1 MQKTPKKLTALFHQK
16 STATCSGANYSGAN
30 YSGANYSGANYS
42 GSKCFR
48 FHRLALLACVA
59 LLDCIV
65 ALPAY
70 AADGRVTFQGE
81 ILGDGTCKIETDS
94 QNRTVTL
101 PTVGKA
107 NLSRSGQ
114 TAAPVPFS
122 ITLKECSAVDAGKSA
137 LLFKGRAAGQPYLPN
152 ATGQGKAT
160 NVGIQIVKADGTG
173 TPIKVDGTEANRE
186 KAPDT
191 GKAQNGT
198 VIQPRFDYFAR
209 YYATGAATA
218 GDVEA
223 TATFEVQYK

>member
-16 STATCSGANYSGAN
+16 STASCSGS
-30 YSGANYSGANYS
+30 NYSGANYS

-48 FHRLALLACVA
+48 LHRLALLACVA

-70 AADGRVTFQGE
+70 AAADGKVTFEGE
-81 ILGDGTCKIETDS
+81 ILSDGTCKIETDS

-107 NLSRSGQ
+107 NLSSTGQ

-122 ITLKECSAVDAGKSA
+122 ITLKECKIADAEKANLLFSGATAGK
-137 LLFKGRAAGQPYLPN
+137 PYLPN
-152 ATGQGKAT
+152 ATDSGKAT

-173 TPIKVDGTEANRE
+173 TPIQVDGSQSDSE

-223 TATFEVQYK
+223 TATFQVQYK

>member
-16 STATCSGANYSGAN
+16 STATC
-30 YSGANYSGANYS
+30 SGANYSGANYS

-70 AADGRVTFQGE
+70 AYDGRVTFQGE
-81 ILGDGTCKIETDS
+81 ILSDGTCKIETDS

-107 NLSRSGQ
+107 NLRLVGQ

-122 ITLKECSAVDAGKSA
+122 ITLKECNATDAIKA
-137 LLFKGRAAGQPYLPN
+137 NLLFSGAATGQIYLSN
-152 ATGQGKAT
+152 ATGNGKAT
-160 NVGIQIVKADGTG
+160 NVGIQIVKADGAG
-173 TPIKVDGTEANRE
+173 TLIKVDGSQANSE

-191 GKAQNGT
+191 GKEQNAT
-198 VIQPRFDYFAR
+198 VIQPRFDYFAH

-223 TATFEVQYK
+223 TATFQVQYK

>member
-1 MQKTPKKLTALFHQK
+1 MQKTPKKLTALCHQQ
-16 STATCSGANYSGAN
+16 STASYSGTNYSG
-30 YSGANYSGANYS
+30 SNYS

-48 FHRLALLACVA
+48 LHRLALLACVA

-70 AADGRVTFQGE
+70 AYDGKVTFQGE
-81 ILGDGTCKIETDS
+81 ILSDGTCKIETDS
-94 QNRTVTL
+94 KNRTVTL

-107 NLSRSGQ
+107 NLRIAGQ

-122 ITLKECSAVDAGKSA
+122 ITLKECKIADAEKA
-137 LLFKGRAAGQPYLPN
+137 NLLFSGAATGQIYLSN
-152 ATGQGKAT
+152 ATGNGKAN

-173 TPIKVDGTEANRE
+173 TPINVDGSQANSE

-198 VIQPRFDYFAR
+198 VIQPRFDYFAH

-218 GDVEA
+218 GEVEA
-223 TATFEVQYK
+223 TATFQVQYK

>member
-16 STATCSGANYSGAN
+16 STASCSGS
-30 YSGANYSGANYS
+30 NYS

-48 FHRLALLACVA
+48 LHRLALLA
-59 LLDCIV
+59 CIV

-70 AADGRVTFQGE
+70 AYDGRVTFEGE
-81 ILGDGTCKIETDS
+81 ILSDGTCKIETDS

-107 NLSRSGQ
+107 NLRIAGQ
-114 TAAPVPFS
+114 TAASVPFS
-122 ITLKECSAVDAGKSA
+122 IRLKECNAADAIKA
-137 LLFKGRAAGQPYLPN
+137 NLLFKGGETTGQPYLPN

-173 TPIKVDGTEANRE
+173 TPIKVDGSQANSE
-186 KAPDT
+186 KALDT

-198 VIQPRFDYFAR
+198 VIQPRFDYFAH
-209 YYATGAATA
+209 YYATGEATA

>member
-16 STATCSGANYSGAN
+16 STATCSGE
-30 YSGANYSGANYS
+30 NYSGANYS

-48 FHRLALLACVA
+48 LHRLALLACVA

-70 AADGRVTFQGE
+70 AYDGKVTFQGE
-81 ILGDGTCKIETDS
+81 ILSDGTCKIETDS

-107 NLSRSGQ
+107 NLSSAGQ

-122 ITLKECSAVDAGKSA
+122 IRLKDCNADDAIKA
-137 LLFKGRAAGQPYLPN
+137 NLLFKGGTVGNYLSN
-152 ATGQGKAT
+152 KTGDGKAT

-173 TPIKVDGTEANRE
+173 TPIKVDGSEANRE

-191 GKAQNGT
+191 GKEKNGT

-209 YYATGAATA
+209 YYATDAATA

-223 TATFEVQYK
+223 TATFEVQYN

>member
-16 STATCSGANYSGAN
+16 STASCSGS
-30 YSGANYSGANYS
+30 NYS

-48 FHRLALLACVA
+48 LHRLALLACVA

-70 AADGRVTFQGE
+70 AADGKVTFEGE
-81 ILGDGTCKIETDS
+81 ILSDGTCKIETDS

-107 NLSRSGQ
+107 NLSSAGQ
-114 TAAPVPFS
+114 TATPVPFS
-122 ITLKECSAVDAGKSA
+122 ITLKDCKIDDAIKA
-137 LLFKGRAAGQPYLPN
+137 NLLFSGAATGKPYLPN
-152 ATGQGKAT
+152 ATDSGKAT
-160 NVGIQIVKADGTG
+160 NVGIQIVRADGTG
-173 TPIKVDGTEANRE
+173 TPIIVDGSQANSE

-191 GKAQNGT
+191 GKEQNST

-223 TATFEVQYK
+223 TATFQVQYK

>member
-16 STATCSGANYSGAN
+16 STATCSGANYSGT
-30 YSGANYSGANYS
+30 NYSGANYS

-101 PTVGKA
+101 LTVGKA

-122 ITLKECSAVDAGKSA
+122 IRLKECNAADAIKA
-137 LLFKGRAAGQPYLPN
+137 NLLFKGGDTTGQPYLPN
-152 ATGQGKAT
+152 ATGDGKAT

-173 TPIKVDGTEANRE
+173 TPIKVDGTEANSE

-191 GKAQNGT
+191 GKEQNGR
-198 VIQPRFDYFAR
+198 VIQPRFDYFAH

>member
-1 MQKTPKKLTALFHQK
+1 MQKTPKKLTALCHQQ
-16 STATCSGANYSGAN
+16 STASCSGT
-30 YSGANYSGANYS
+30 NYS

-48 FHRLALLACVA
+48 LHRLALLACM
-59 LLDCIV
+59 V

-70 AADGRVTFQGE
+70 AVVDGRVTFQGE
-81 ILGDGTCKIETDS
+81 ILSDGTCKIETDS
-94 QNRTVTL
+94 KNRTVTL

-107 NLSRSGQ
+107 NLRIAGQ

-122 ITLKECSAVDAGKSA
+122 ITLKECKIDDAIKA
-137 LLFKGRAAGQPYLPN
+137 NLLFSGAAQGQSYLSN
-152 ATGQGKAT
+152 KTDSGKAN

-173 TPIKVDGTEANRE
+173 TPIKVDGSKANSE

-191 GKAQNGT
+191 GKEQNGT
-198 VIQPRFDYFAR
+198 VIQPRFDYFAH

-223 TATFEVQYK
+223 TATFQVQYK

>member
-16 STATCSGANYSGAN
+16 STASCSGS
-30 YSGANYSGANYS
+30 NYS

-48 FHRLALLACVA
+48 LHRLALLA
-59 LLDCIV
+59 CIV

-70 AADGRVTFQGE
+70 AYDGRVTFEGE
-81 ILGDGTCKIETDS
+81 ILSDGTCKIETDS

-107 NLSRSGQ
+107 NLRIAGQ
-114 TAAPVPFS
+114 TAASVPFS
-122 ITLKECSAVDAGKSA
+122 ITLKECKEVDVGKSA
-137 LLFKGRAAGQPYLPN
+137 LLFNGATKGQSYLSN
-152 ATGQGKAT
+152 RIGSGKAT
-160 NVGIQIVKADGTG
+160 NVGIQIVKANGTG
-173 TPIKVDGTEANRE
+173 TPIKVDGSQANSE

-191 GKAQNGT
+191 GKDQNGT

-223 TATFEVQYK
+223 TATFQVQYK

>member
-1 MQKTPKKLTALFHQK
+1 MQKTPKKLTALCHQQ
-16 STATCSGANYSGAN
+16 STASCSGSNYSSSN
-30 YSGANYSGANYS
+30 YSSSNYS
-42 GSKCFR
+42 GSNYSSSKCFR
-48 FHRLALLACVA
+48 LHRLALLA
-59 LLDCIV
+59 CIV

-70 AADGRVTFQGE
+70 AADGKVTFQGE
-81 ILGDGTCKIETDS
+81 ILSDGTCKIETDS

-107 NLSRSGQ
+107 NLSLAGQ

-122 ITLKECSAVDAGKSA
+122 ITLKECNAVDAEKSA
-137 LLFKGRAAGQPYLPN
+137 LLFSGATAGQSYLPN
-152 ATGQGKAT
+152 ATGSGKAT

-173 TPIKVDGTEANRE
+173 TPIIVDGSQANSE

-191 GKAQNGT
+191 GKAQNGTT

-209 YYATGAATA
+209 YYAKGAATA

-223 TATFEVQYK
+223 TATFQVQYK

>member
-1 MQKTPKKLTALFHQK
+1 MQKTPKKLTALCHQQ
-16 STATCSGANYSGAN
+16 STASCSGSNYSGSN
-30 YSGANYSGANYS
+30 YNS

-48 FHRLALLACVA
+48 LHRLALLACVA

-70 AADGRVTFQGE
+70 AYDGRVTFEGE
-81 ILGDGTCKIETDS
+81 ILSDGTCKIETDS

-107 NLSRSGQ
+107 NLRLAGQ

-122 ITLKECSAVDAGKSA
+122 ITLKECNAVDAEKSA
-137 LLFKGRAAGQPYLPN
+137 LLFSGATAGQSYLPN
-152 ATGQGKAT
+152 ATGSGKAN
-160 NVGIQIVKADGTG
+160 NVGIQIVRADGIG
-173 TPIKVDGTEANRE
+173 TPIKVDGSQANSE

-191 GKAQNGT
+191 GKEQNGT
-198 VIQPRFDYFAR
+198 VIQPRFDYFAH

-218 GDVEA
+218 GEVEA
-223 TATFEVQYK
+223 TATFQVQYK

>member
-1 MQKTPKKLTALFHQK
+1 MQKTLKKLTALFHQK
-16 STATCSGANYSGAN
+16 STASCSGS
-30 YSGANYSGANYS
+30 NYS

-48 FHRLALLACVA
+48 LHRLAMLACVA

-70 AADGRVTFQGE
+70 AYDGEVTFEGE
-81 ILGDGTCKIETDS
+81 ILSDGTCKIETDS

-107 NLSRSGQ
+107 NLSLAGQ

-122 ITLKECSAVDAGKSA
+122 ITLKECNAVDAEKSA
-137 LLFKGRAAGQPYLPN
+137 LLFSGATAGQSYLPN
-152 ATGQGKAT
+152 ATGSGKAT

-173 TPIKVDGTEANRE
+173 TPIIVDGSQANSE

-191 GKAQNGT
+191 GKEQNST

-209 YYATGAATA
+209 YYATGVATA

-223 TATFEVQYK
+223 TATFQVQYK

>member
-1 MQKTPKKLTALFHQK
+1 MQKTPKKLTALCHQQ
-16 STATCSGANYSGAN
+16 STASCSGS
-30 YSGANYSGANYS
+30 NYS

-48 FHRLALLACVA
+48 LHRLALLACM
-59 LLDCIV
+59 V

-70 AADGRVTFQGE
+70 AADGKVTFEGE
-81 ILGDGTCKIETDS
+81 ILSDGTCKIETDS
-94 QNRTVTL
+94 KNRTVTL

-107 NLSRSGQ
+107 NLRIAGQ

-122 ITLKECSAVDAGKSA
+122 ITLKECNAADAKKA
-137 LLFKGRAAGQPYLPN
+137 NLLFSGAATGQIYLSN
-152 ATGQGKAT
+152 ATGNGKAT

-173 TPIKVDGTEANRE
+173 TPIKVDGSQANSE

-191 GKAQNGT
+191 GKEQNGT

-223 TATFEVQYK
+223 TATFQVQYK

>member
-1 MQKTPKKLTALFHQK
+1 MQKTPKKLTALCHQQ
-16 STATCSGANYSGAN
+16 SIASCSGS
-30 YSGANYSGANYS
+30 NYS

-48 FHRLALLACVA
+48 LHRLALLACVA

-70 AADGRVTFQGE
+70 AYDGKVTFQGE
-81 ILGDGTCKIETDS
+81 ILSDGTCKIETDS
-94 QNRTVTL
+94 KNRTVTL

-107 NLSRSGQ
+107 NLRIAGQ

-122 ITLKECSAVDAGKSA
+122 ITLKECNAADAIKA
-137 LLFKGRAAGQPYLPN
+137 NLLFSGAATGQIYLSN
-152 ATGQGKAT
+152 ATGSGKAT
-160 NVGIQIVKADGTG
+160 NVGIQIVRADGTG
-173 TPIKVDGTEANRE
+173 TPIKVDGSQANSE

-191 GKAQNGT
+191 GKEQNGT
-198 VIQPRFDYFAR
+198 VIQPRFDYFAH

-223 TATFEVQYK
+223 TATFQVQYK

>member
-1 MQKTPKKLTALFHQK
+1 MQKTPKKLTALCHQQ
-16 STATCSGANYSGAN
+16 STVSCSGSNYSG
-30 YSGANYSGANYS
+30 SNYS
-42 GSKCFR
+42 GSKYFR
-48 FHRLALLACVA
+48 LHRLALLACVA

-70 AADGRVTFQGE
+70 AYDGKVTFQGE
-81 ILGDGTCKIETDS
+81 ILSDGTCKIETDS
-94 QNRTVTL
+94 KNRTVTL

-107 NLSRSGQ
+107 NLSHPGQ

-122 ITLKECSAVDAGKSA
+122 ITLKECKIADAIKA
-137 LLFKGRAAGQPYLPN
+137 NLLFSGAAQGQSYLSN
-152 ATGQGKAT
+152 KTGSGKAN

-173 TPIKVDGTEANRE
+173 TPIKVDGSQANSE

-191 GKAQNGT
+191 GKEQNGT
-198 VIQPRFDYFAR
+198 VIQPRFDYFAH

-223 TATFEVQYK
+223 TATFQVQYK

>member
-1 MQKTPKKLTALFHQK
+1 MQKTPKKLTALCHQQ
-16 STATCSGANYSGAN
+16 STASYSGTNYSG
-30 YSGANYSGANYS
+30 SNYS

-48 FHRLALLACVA
+48 LHRLALLACVA

-70 AADGRVTFQGE
+70 AADGKVTFQGE
-81 ILGDGTCKIETDS
+81 ILSDGTCKIETDS
-94 QNRTVTL
+94 KNRTVTL

-107 NLSRSGQ
+107 NLSLAGQ

-122 ITLKECSAVDAGKSA
+122 ITLKECKIADAEKA
-137 LLFKGRAAGQPYLPN
+137 NLLFSGAATKGQPYLPN
-152 ATGQGKAT
+152 TASSGKAAN
-160 NVGIQIVKADGTG
+160 NVGIQIVKADGIG
-173 TPIKVDGTEANRE
+173 TPIKVDGSQANSE

-191 GKAQNGT
+191 GKEQNGT
-198 VIQPRFDYFAR
+198 VIQPRFDYFAH

-223 TATFEVQYK
+223 TATFQVQYK

>member
-16 STATCSGANYSGAN
+16 STASCSGS
-30 YSGANYSGANYS
+30 NYS

-48 FHRLALLACVA
+48 LHRLALLACVA

-70 AADGRVTFQGE
+70 AADGKVTFQGE
-81 ILGDGTCKIETDS
+81 ILSDGTCKIETDS
-94 QNRTVTL
+94 QNLTVIL

-107 NLSRSGQ
+107 NLRLAGQ

-122 ITLKECSAVDAGKSA
+122 IKLKDCNTGDAIKA
-137 LLFKGRAAGQPYLPN
+137 NLLFSGGETRKPYLSN
-152 ATGQGKAT
+152 KADRGKAT
-160 NVGIQIVKADGTG
+160 NVGIQIVKADGSE
-173 TPIKVDGTEANRE
+173 TPIIVDGSQANSK

-191 GKAQNGT
+191 GKEQNGK

-209 YYATGAATA
+209 YYAIGPATA
-218 GDVEA
+218 GNVEA
-223 TATFEVQYK
+223 TATFQVLYN